1 MLYISLSLYYKEIN
15 KELIKL
21 IIKIVSAIGG
31 DTLELKVEE
40 NITIDALKD
49 EITRVKR
56 IPKHIYVLA
65 FRGSE
70 IANTT
75 ASLKSLEMQ
84 DNDKVYLIMRTEG
97 G

>member
-1 MLYISLSLYYKEIN
+1 M
-15 KELIKL
+15 

-31 DTLELKVEE
+31 DTLELNVDE
-40 NITIDALKD
+40 NISIDALKD

-70 IANTT
+70 IANTN
-75 ASLKSLEMQ
+75 ASLQSLEMNE
-84 DNDKVYLIMRTEG
+84 NDKVYLIMRTEG

>member
-1 MLYISLSLYYKEIN
+1 
-15 KELIKL
+15 L

-31 DTLELKVEE
+31 DTLELNVDN
-40 NITIDALKD
+40 NITIDGLKD

-75 ASLKSLEMQ
+75 ASLNSLDIK
-84 DNDKVYLIMRTEG
+84 DNDKIYLIMRTEG

>member
-1 MLYISLSLYYKEIN
+1 M
-15 KELIKL
+15 

-31 DTLELKVEE
+31 DTLELNVDE

-65 FRGSE
+65 YRGTE
-70 IANTT
+70 IANTNS
-75 ASLKSLEMQ
+75 SLKNLEIN
-84 DNDKVYLIMRTEG
+84 DNDKIYLIMRTEG